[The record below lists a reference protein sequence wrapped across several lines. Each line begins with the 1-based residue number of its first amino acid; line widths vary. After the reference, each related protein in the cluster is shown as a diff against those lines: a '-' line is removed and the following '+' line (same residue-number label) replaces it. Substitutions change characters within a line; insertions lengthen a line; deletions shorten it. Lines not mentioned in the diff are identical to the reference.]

1 MKLYLLQEIFTFGER
16 FTVYDENEAERYY
29 VEGEVFSFGKKLHIY
44 NTHEEEIALVHQE
57 LFSFPPTFA
66 VKRGD
71 LEIAA
76 IVKEFSFFH
85 QAYTVEGPGWQVE
98 GDFSNHDYTIQKDGR
113 LIATVSREWFS
124 LGDSYEIDIKESSD
138 EEAVIALAT
147 ALVIDAIL
155 SD

>member
-16 FTVYDENEAERYY
+16 FTVYDENETERYY

-44 NTHEEEIALVHQE
+44 NAHEEEIALLRQE
-57 LFSFPPTFA
+57 LFSFPPTYA

-71 LEIAA
+71 LEVAA
-76 IVKEFSFFH
+76 IVKEPSFFH

-98 GDFSNHDYTIQKDGR
+98 GDFSNHEYTIQKDER

-124 LGDSYEIDIKESSD
+124 LGDSYEIDVKQDSD
-138 EEAVIALAT
+138 EVIALAT